1 LHNQYGPTESHV
13 VTEYTLNPP
22 CQTEPELPPIG
33 RPIANTKIYVL
44 DPNLDPTPIGV
55 AGELHIGGDGLARGY
70 LNRPEL
76 TKEKFIANPFSSE
89 PGARLYKTGDLGRYL
104 PDGNIEFLG
113 RIDDQVKVRG
123 FRIEPGE
130 IETVLCRHPEVLES
144 VVSAREDGIG
154 EKSLVAY
161 IVSGTDH
168 DLNSGRLR
176 DFLKEK
182 LPEYMIPNA
191 FVFLDSLPLTASG
204 KVDRRALPAPDR
216 SRPELVEAYLAP
228 RNQTEELLT
237 KIWTEVLKLER
248 IGIHDNFFDL
258 GGHSLLATRVVS
270 RIREIF
276 RIDLALR
283 ALFEMPTVASLS
295 KHIETILCAGDEHQ
309 RAIQDGVEQTEET
322 IL

>member
-1 LHNQYGPTESHV
+1 M
-13 VTEYTLNPP
+13 
-22 CQTEPELPPIG
+22 
-33 RPIANTKIYVL
+33 
-44 DPNLDPTPIGV
+44 
-55 AGELHIGGDGLARGY
+55 
-70 LNRPEL
+70 
-76 TKEKFIANPFSSE
+76 
-89 PGARLYKTGDLGRYL
+89 
-104 PDGNIEFLG
+104 
-113 RIDDQVKVRG
+113 
-123 FRIEPGE
+123 
-130 IETVLCRHPEVLES
+130 
-144 VVSAREDGIG
+144 VSAREDGIG